1 MHKARSACVGLLSAL
16 AVGLSGL
23 AIFAYQWVTLVPRLG
38 IGTLYHLRRT
48 RMGVAALALSMA
60 ASAWAL
66 ERSARQ
72 RAVFVV
78 TAALTPLSGANHARR
93 FLPSL
98 DEPRHVPASEAD
110 LGDEA
115 EVLGIEING
124 EACAWPLETLVPH
137 HIIHDEVGGVP
148 VAAAW

>member
-1 MHKARSACVGLLSAL
+1 MNVRAVAVQTLSAL
-16 AVGLSGL
+16 AVGLSVV

-38 IGTLYHLRRT
+38 ISTLYHLRRV
-48 RMGVAALALSMA
+48 RVGVAALALSMA
-60 ASAWAL
+60 AGAWAL
-66 ERSARQ
+66 DRSPRQ
-72 RAVFVV
+72 RRVFFV
-78 TAALTPLSGANHARR
+78 TAVLTPLSGANHARR
-93 FLPSL
+93 VLPSL
-98 DEPRHVPASEAD
+98 DDPRHVPASEAE

-148 VAAAW
+148 VAVAW